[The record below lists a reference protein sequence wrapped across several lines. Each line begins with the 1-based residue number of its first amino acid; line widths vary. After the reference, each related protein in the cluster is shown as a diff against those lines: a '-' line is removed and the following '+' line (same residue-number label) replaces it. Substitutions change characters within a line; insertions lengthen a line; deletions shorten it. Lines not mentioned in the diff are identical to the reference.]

1 MSSSTAAYTV
11 RVLMSSASNTAPGHH
26 SRPGSGKRPSMF
38 DELRKR
44 AQRQQDQRERRMD
57 VLAREQRERQ
67 LRTFRR
73 TGR

>member
-1 MSSSTAAYTV
+1 
-11 RVLMSSASNTAPGHH
+11 
-26 SRPGSGKRPSMF
+26 MF

-44 AQRQQDQRERRMD
+44 AKRQQDQREQRID
-57 VLAREQRERQ
+57 SAVQEQRERQ

>member
-1 MSSSTAAYTV
+1 MSPSTTAYSV
-11 RVLMSSASNTAPGHH
+11 RGLMSSASNSAPGHH
-26 SRPGSGKRPSMF
+26 FRPTSGNRPGMF

-44 AQRQQDQRERRMD
+44 AKRQENQREQRID
-57 VLAREQRERQ
+57 SLVQEQRERQ